1 MTTPTM
7 TAVQDGDEPYPHP
20 SASGLAVTVVHY
32 ERWGWLVL
40 RAGDRL
46 LLTTGDKVSAV
57 ELPAGIG
64 AEVQHHLTVRLLAGP
79 VIALP
84 GTPHRWLLLTGS
96 ADDCVPVNLIRLRAR
111 GALTHRCGTLVPL
124 PPSCLESGVV
134 SWQVLPS
141 LDGPSLPPFTAVVAA
156 IRTVTEPT
164 GPA

>member
-20 SASGLAVTVVHY
+20 SASGLAATAVHY

-40 RAGDRL
+40 QAGDRL
-46 LLTTGDKVSAV
+46 LLTTSNRISAV

-64 AEVQHHLTVRLLAGP
+64 AEVQHYLTVRLLAGP

-84 GTPHRWLLLTGS
+84 GTPHRWLLLTAS
-96 ADDCVPVNLIRLRAR
+96 VADAAPVHLIRLRAR

-124 PPSCLESGVV
+124 PPSRLESGVV
-134 SWQVLPS
+134 RWQVPPS

-164 GPA
+164 GLS